1 VSSTSSL
8 RLFVAASIPDVQLD
22 WVQEQMAPLKQLWPA
37 ARWIPRA
44 NQHVTLKFLGTTRSE
59 QVSEVMR
66 ACEVAAAGREPSTV
80 GLHGLGVFPRTS
92 AARVLWVGLDDPRQ
106 LLAAVADA
114 LDQALEP
121 LGFKKE
127 NRPYSAHLTVARF
140 RDSVR
145 IAQLPPLA
153 SPPPPFPLGS
163 FGLWRSHLSPKGATY
178 EPLAEFA
185 LAQVSP

>member
-22 WVQEQMAPLKQLWPA
+22 WVEEQMAPLKQLWPG
-37 ARWIPRA
+37 ARWTPRA

-59 QVSEVMR
+59 QVAEVMR
-66 ACEVAAAGREPSTV
+66 ACEVAAAGREPSTL
-80 GLHGLGVFPRTS
+80 GLQGLGVFPRTS
-92 AARVLWVGLDDPRQ
+92 AARVLWVGLDDPHQ

-114 LDQALEP
+114 LDRALEP

-127 NRPYSAHLTVARF
+127 SRPYSAHLTVARL
-140 RDSVR
+140 RDPMR
-145 IAQLPPLA
+145 IGELPALA
-153 SPPPPFPLGS
+153 TPPPRFALES

-178 EPLAEFA
+178 ERLAEFV